1 MQAVALAIC
10 TYYFG
15 VWVRKEFYLF
25 ERFAVPSPVIGG
37 MTFAFLLSGLKANG
51 ILTVNFDSS
60 LQTLLMLAFFY
71 HHWSFSRVESGQ
83 AGGGLLIGF
92 LIAVTVLTVLQK
104 PLGNGSRRMAG
115 A

>member
-1 MQAVALAIC
+1 MAGETLFTIDVSSVQAVSLAIC

-15 VWVRKEFYLF
+15 VWVRKRVYLF

-60 LQTLLMLAFFY
+60 LQTLLMLHEVVLCHYQYMFFHY
-71 HHWSFSRVESGQ
+71 HLPVQ
-83 AGGGLLIGF
+83 MNQLI
-92 LIAVTVLTVLQK
+92 K
-104 PLGNGSRRMAG
+104 RSS
-115 A
+115 